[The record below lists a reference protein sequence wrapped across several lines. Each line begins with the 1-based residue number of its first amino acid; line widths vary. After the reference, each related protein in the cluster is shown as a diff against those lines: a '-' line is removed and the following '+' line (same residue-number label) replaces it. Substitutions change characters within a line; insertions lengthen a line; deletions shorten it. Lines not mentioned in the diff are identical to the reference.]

1 MDVRMPDGT
10 IIRNVPE
17 GVTKSQ
23 LMARYS
29 KMGAQPQETY
39 SPTAG
44 MSGPEKFLAGAGEAM
59 TRRAMGLGQLA
70 GMVSPEQIA
79 EQQRLAA
86 PLRQEGA
93 AVAGGM
99 AGDIASLL
107 PAALIPGAATI
118 PGAALIGGATEALT
132 TPGGMGDRGAAAA
145 LGATGG
151 AAGQLISRGMSGAM
165 QGMSGLVEPL
175 TQGGR
180 ENIVGGTLRRF
191 ASDPQAAAM
200 NLQNVQQ
207 YVPGSVPTTAEAA
220 QDLGLAQL
228 QRGLLSTPEISTGL
242 AERAQANRS
251 ARYQAL
257 AKLARSPEEFEAAV
271 RFRKEITEPMYE
283 RAFASNIPVSKD
295 SAEELSALLKTPS
308 GKNAIEAARRLAAEE
323 GVDIAKDLAKI
334 TGKKLDEV
342 NPRALQYIKW
352 GYDDLLDTPTPE
364 GALGK
369 KAKSLV
375 RGNRDRLT
383 QWIADINPEQAKADK
398 AFSKLSR
405 PIDQIKVGE
414 YIMDKYASEL
424 SQMSGVGE
432 TPTAFMRALRQAPE
446 QTVKSATGQRKTLE
460 QVFNPKQ
467 LKALDGI
474 AKDLARR
481 HAAENLGR
489 VAGSPTAQNL
499 STQNL
504 LRRTLGPIGFPSGMM
519 EESIL
524 PAMMTG
530 AKPLQWLYSA
540 MPEQKIQGLL
550 SEAMLD
556 PALASQLIQPRLPG
570 LYQRA
575 ATGLANVPTYPVVGG
590 MMGARE

>member
-1 MDVRMPDGT
+1 
-10 IIRNVPE
+10 
-17 GVTKSQ
+17 
-23 LMARYS
+23 
-29 KMGAQPQETY
+29 
-39 SPTAG
+39 
-44 MSGPEKFLAGAGEAM
+44 
-59 TRRAMGLGQLA
+59 
-70 GMVSPEQIA
+70 
-79 EQQRLAA
+79 
-86 PLRQEGA
+86 
-93 AVAGGM
+93 
-99 AGDIASLL
+99 
-107 PAALIPGAATI
+107 
-118 PGAALIGGATEALT
+118 
-132 TPGGMGDRGAAAA
+132 
-145 LGATGG
+145 
-151 AAGQLISRGMSGAM
+151 
-165 QGMSGLVEPL
+165 
-175 TQGGR
+175 
-180 ENIVGGTLRRF
+180 
-191 ASDPQAAAM
+191 
-200 NLQNVQQ
+200 
-207 YVPGSVPTTAEAA
+207 
-220 QDLGLAQL
+220 
-228 QRGLLSTPEISTGL
+228 
-242 AERAQANRS
+242 
-251 ARYQAL
+251 
-257 AKLARSPEEFEAAV
+257 
-271 RFRKEITEPMYE
+271 
-283 RAFASNIPVSKD
+283 
-295 SAEELSALLKTPS
+295 
-308 GKNAIEAARRLAAEE
+308 
-323 GVDIAKDLAKI
+323 LAKI